1 MPDRRPLVGLIARGL
16 SAHTAAQAL
25 DAIDKTGYV
34 LVRRDSI
41 REGYLW
47 DHGNGRFVAH
57 EFANT
62 YRGTPKR
69 VGIFE
74 MPEEK

>member
-1 MPDRRPLVGLIARGL
+1 MPDRRPLTALLCGGL
-16 SAHTAAQAL
+16 STYTALQAL
-25 DAIDKTGYV
+25 EALSDDYI

-47 DHGNGRFVAH
+47 DHGDGREWVAH
-57 EFANT
+57 EGRA
-62 YRGTPKR
+62 YGGTPKR